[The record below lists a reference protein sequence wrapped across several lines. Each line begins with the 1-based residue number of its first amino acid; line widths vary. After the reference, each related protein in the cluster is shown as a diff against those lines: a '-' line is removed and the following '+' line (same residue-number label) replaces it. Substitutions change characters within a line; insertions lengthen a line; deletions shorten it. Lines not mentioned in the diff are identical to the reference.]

1 MDLHNYLGYL
11 IVSVLTITSPGA
23 AILLAI
29 NNSMKYDLRAVVF
42 SSFGNIL
49 GLFLL
54 SLVAMFGVG
63 VLIKT
68 SDTFF
73 WILKVIGAV
82 YLIYLGIKHMMGGHK
97 EFHLSQSNKH
107 IKNYIPKRVFIKGFL
122 VAATNPKP
130 ILFFTAIFPLFLSP
144 NHPVVL
150 QFFIMTFTFM
160 TISFV
165 SLMTYGLISKH
176 AKAWFFDEKSLEWF
190 YKISGAVFVLMGIG
204 MLFIKK

>member
-1 MDLHNYLGYL
+1 MDLNNYVGYL

-29 NNSMKYDLRAVVF
+29 NNSMKYDLRAVIF
-42 SSFGNIL
+42 SSLGNIL

-73 WILKVIGAV
+73 LVLKIIGAI
-82 YLIYLGIKHMMGGHK
+82 YLIYLGVKHMISGHK
-97 EFHLSQSNKH
+97 EFHLSQSNEH
-107 IKNYIPKRVFIKGFL
+107 IRNYNPQKVFIKGFL

-144 NHPVVL
+144 NHPVIL
-150 QFFIMTFTFM
+150 QFFIMTLTFM
-160 TISFV
+160 IISFI
-165 SLMTYGLISKH
+165 SLITYGFVAKY
-176 AKAWFFDEKSLEWF
+176 AKAWFFNDKSLEVF
-190 YKISGAVFVLMGIG
+190 YKISGFIFIMMGIG
-204 MLFIKK
+204 MLFL

>member
-49 GLFLL
+49 GLFIL
-54 SLVAMFGVG
+54 SLIAMFGVG
-63 VLIKT
+63 ILIKT

-73 WILKVIGAV
+73 WILKIVGAV
-82 YLIYLGIKHMMGGHK
+82 YLIYLGIKHMMSGHK
-97 EFHLSQSNKH
+97 EFHLSKSCEH
-107 IKNYIPKRVFIKGFL
+107 LRNYSPKKVFVKGFL

-130 ILFFTAIFPLFLSP
+130 ILFFTAIFPLFLSQ
-144 NHPVVL
+144 NHSVVL

-160 TISFV
+160 AISFI
-165 SLMTYGLISKH
+165 SLMSYGLISKH
-176 AKAWFFDEKSLEWF
+176 AKAWFFDDKSLELF
-190 YKISGAVFVLMGIG
+190 YKISGAIFVLMGIG

>member
-11 IVSVLTITSPGA
+11 IISILTITSPGA

-29 NNSMKYDLRAVVF
+29 NNAMKYDIKAVVF
-42 SSFGNIL
+42 SSLGNIL

-54 SLVAMFGVG
+54 SSIAMFGVG

-68 SDTFF
+68 SDIFF
-73 WILKVIGAV
+73 WILKIIGAI
-82 YLIYLGIKHMMGGHK
+82 YLIYLGIKQIFTTHK
-97 EFHLSQSNKH
+97 EFHVSKQQQINT
-107 IKNYIPKRVFIKGFL
+107 YCPKKIFIKGFM

-144 NHPVVL
+144 DHPVIL
-150 QFFIMTFTFM
+150 QFFIMTLTFM
-160 TISFV
+160 AISFI
-165 SLMTYGLISKH
+165 SLMTYGFISTH

-190 YKISGAVFVLMGIG
+190 YKISGIVFILMGIG

>member
-11 IVSVLTITSPGA
+11 IISVLTITSPGA

-42 SSFGNIL
+42 SSLGNIL

-63 VLIKT
+63 VLVKT
-68 SDTFF
+68 SDIFF
-73 WILKVIGAV
+73 WILKIIGAV
-82 YLIYLGIKHMMGGHK
+82 YLIYLGLKHMTSGHK
-97 EFHLSQSNKH
+97 NFSLSQSNEH
-107 IKNYIPKRVFIKGFL
+107 IRNYNPKKVFMKGFL

-144 NHPVVL
+144 NYPVVL

-160 TISFV
+160 AISFV

-190 YKISGAVFVLMGIG
+190 YKISGSVFVLMGIG

>member
-11 IVSVLTITSPGA
+11 IISVLTITSPGA

-29 NNSMKYDLRAVVF
+29 NNAMKYNLKAVAF
-42 SSFGNIL
+42 SSLGNIL

-54 SLVAMFGVG
+54 SSIAMFGVG

-68 SDTFF
+68 STIFF
-73 WILKVIGAV
+73 WILKIAGAI
-82 YLIYLGIKHMMGGHK
+82 YLIYLGIKQIFTTHK
-97 EFHLSQSNKH
+97 EFHISKQQH
-107 IKNYIPKRVFIKGFL
+107 INYYSPKEVFIKGFL

-144 NHPVVL
+144 NHPVIL
-150 QFFIMTFTFM
+150 QFFIMTLTFM
-160 TISFV
+160 TISFI
-165 SLMTYGLISKH
+165 SLMTYGFISTH

>member
-29 NNSMKYDLRAVVF
+29 NNSMKYDLKAVAF
-42 SSFGNIL
+42 SSLGNIL

-73 WILKVIGAV
+73 WILKIIGAV
-82 YLIYLGIKHMMGGHK
+82 YLIYLGIRHMTSGHK
-97 EFHLSQSNKH
+97 DFALNQSREHLRTYS
-107 IKNYIPKRVFIKGFL
+107 PKKIFAKGFL

-130 ILFFTAIFPLFLSP
+130 ILFFSAIFPLFLSP

-160 TISFV
+160 AISFA
-165 SLMTYGLISKH
+165 SFMTYGLISRH
-176 AKAWFFDEKSLEWF
+176 AKAWFFDEKSLQWF

>member
-1 MDLHNYLGYL
+1 MDMHNFLGYL
-11 IVSVLTITSPGA
+11 IISVLTITSPGA

-29 NNSMKYDLRAVVF
+29 NNAMKYDIKAVVF
-42 SSFGNIL
+42 SSLGNIL

-54 SLVAMFGVG
+54 SSVAMFGVG

-68 SDTFF
+68 SDIFF
-73 WILKVIGAV
+73 WILKIAGAV
-82 YLIYLGIKHMMGGHK
+82 YLIYLGIKQIFTTHK
-97 EFHLSQSNKH
+97 EFHISQQKH
-107 IKNYIPKRVFIKGFL
+107 INHYSPKEVFIKGFL

-144 NHPVVL
+144 DHPVIL
-150 QFFIMTFTFM
+150 QFFIMTLTFM
-160 TISFV
+160 AISFI
-165 SLMTYGLISKH
+165 SLMTYGFISTH

>member
-29 NNSMKYDLRAVVF
+29 NNSMKYDLKAVVF
-42 SSFGNIL
+42 SSLGNIL

-54 SLVAMFGVG
+54 SLVAIFGVG

-68 SDTFF
+68 SDKFF
-73 WILKVIGAV
+73 WILKIIGAI
-82 YLIYLGIKHMMGGHK
+82 YLIYLGVKHMISGHT

-107 IKNYIPKRVFIKGFL
+107 IRNYSPKKVFSKGFL

-160 TISFV
+160 TISFI
-165 SLMTYGLISKH
+165 SLMTYGLISKQ
-176 AKAWFFDEKSLEWF
+176 AKAWFFNDKSLEWF
-190 YKISGAVFVLMGIG
+190 YKMSGAVFVLMGIG
-204 MLFIKK
+204 MLFIQK

>member
-1 MDLHNYLGYL
+1 M
-11 IVSVLTITSPGA
+11 
-23 AILLAI
+23 
-29 NNSMKYDLRAVVF
+29 
-42 SSFGNIL
+42 

-82 YLIYLGIKHMMGGHK
+82 YLIYLGVKHMRSGHK

-107 IKNYIPKRVFIKGFL
+107 IRNYSPKKVFIKGFL
-122 VAATNPKP
+122 VASTNPKP

-190 YKISGAVFVLMGIG
+190 YKISGAVFILMGIG